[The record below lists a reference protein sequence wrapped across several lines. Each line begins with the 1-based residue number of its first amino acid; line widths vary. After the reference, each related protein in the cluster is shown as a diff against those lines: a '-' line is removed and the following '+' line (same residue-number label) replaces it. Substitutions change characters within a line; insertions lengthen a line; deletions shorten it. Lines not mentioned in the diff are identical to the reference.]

1 MEVCRWMKET
11 NDDTRGLEWNRRTEI
26 REDETKDDQRNGD
39 DDEQDM
45 DGEKTENKERDLRV
59 SERNDFSITVAE
71 TGR

>member
-1 MEVCRWMKET
+1 MEVCRWMKEM

-45 DGEKTENKERDLRV
+45 DGEKTEN
-59 SERNDFSITVAE
+59 
-71 TGR
+71 